1 MGRKMAK
8 ENTSSKLD
16 RDMRV
21 IMEKVK
27 GMGQVFF
34 IRRMVQLLI
43 QEIGKMVYRMVKDML

>member
-8 ENTSSKLD
+8 ENTSSKMD